1 MSWIVAQWTVP
12 NVYLPAN
19 AVDGQW
25 YSAFSWVGLDGAGS
39 NDVLLAGYSSGV
51 MTSGGVL
58 HRLAGPI
65 WGWVPDHDHVIMNFP
80 IAEGDR
86 ISVMVGRSSAKQGYI
101 IMNNDTALTQTGL
114 QVTAPTGTSLVGSSA
129 ECVIDR
135 SSIYHGPPKLAR
147 YGEVLFEQ
155 VGGETANR
163 VNLHTLTWNPIT
175 MTVDGTPSGQKLS
188 LGTIEGPS
196 QVKCSYA
203 GP

>member
-1 MSWIVAQWTVP
+1 EHMFRSQLRFMEPSFRRMEHKRQGLRDSAGAYATINSEWWSGAVVFAPAGTTMSWIVAQWTVP

-80 IAEGDR
+80 ITEGDR
-86 ISVMVGRSSAKQGYI
+86 ISVMVGRSSATQGYI
-101 IMNNDTALTQTGL
+101 IMNNDTALTQ
-114 QVTAPTGTSLVGSSA
+114 
-129 ECVIDR
+129 
-135 SSIYHGPPKLAR
+135 
-147 YGEVLFEQ
+147 
-155 VGGETANR
+155 
-163 VNLHTLTWNPIT
+163 
-175 MTVDGTPSGQKLS
+175 
-188 LGTIEGPS
+188 
-196 QVKCSYA
+196 
-203 GP
+203 